1 MAGEVRHG
9 SAVKP
14 ISIPMLADVTPD
26 NWDRVQTFTPATTQ
40 PEEKLYEIGRRA
52 SMTTDK
58 QTLEA
63 TLSITQLEYGKIDSF
78 LQLAGLSAE
87 PGSGLELNDFDDGR
101 TDFYLP
107 GKDVYGGTLEQT
119 LWLEKMSLDSF
130 ELAINA
136 EERLV
141 RTFGLSGDFCKIAR
155 YGNKYLIFKTNDAP
169 SGTSGSYAIVLS
181 DPAPVADPNNAGVYI
196 LKVVRIRSGVAT
208 ELNLTTD
215 YTWTNGTTTL
225 TILAALAGDQYRIW
239 YTAASYGTSGDP
251 AVLNDS
257 DDYYLGA
264 ENVTVTLKDS
274 THTAVELDKL
284 TALSIAATLNRLS
297 LGAIGSDEKI
307 FRDVDTYE
315 VAIRCDGFVKNSTIQ
330 EILMQQAGQSWGII
344 DYSLFDEV
352 ELVVKI
358 YEDATKSTFVIG
370 YKCTGCTFNDD
381 SPDYNANANSTEGIS
396 LNSDNLLITEDEGNL

>member
-1 MAGEVRHG
+1 MANVRHA

-14 ISIPMLADVTPD
+14 ISIPMLADVNTD

-40 PEEKLYEIGRRA
+40 PQEKLYEIGRKV
-52 SMTTDK
+52 SMATDK

-87 PGSGLELNDFDDGR
+87 PGSGLELSDFDDGR
-101 TDFYLP
+101 TDFMLP

-155 YGNKYLIFKTNDAP
+155 YANKYLIFKTNDAP

-225 TILAALAGDQYRIW
+225 TILSALTSDHFRIW
-239 YTAASYGTSGDP
+239 FTAGSYGSSGDP
-251 AVLNDS
+251 TALNDV
-257 DDYYLGA
+257 DDYYLSA
-264 ENVTVTLKDS
+264 ENVTVTLDDG
-274 THTAVELDKL
+274 THTPVELTKL
-284 TALSIAATLNRLS
+284 TALSIASTLNRLS
-297 LGAIGSDEKI
+297 LGAIGTDEKI
-307 FRDVDTYE
+307 FRDVENYE
-315 VAIRCDGFVKNSTIQ
+315 VTIRLDGYVKDSTIQ
-330 EILMQQAGQSWGII
+330 EILMKQAGQNWGII
-344 DYSLFDEV
+344 DYSLFDKAD
-352 ELVVKI
+352 LVVKVFD
-358 YEDATKSTFVIG
+358 DANKTNFVIG
-370 YKCTGCTFNDD
+370 YKVTGCEFSDD
-381 SPDYNANANSTEGIS
+381 SPDYNANENSTEGIS
-396 LNSDNLLITEDEGNL
+396 LAADNLLITEDDGNL